1 MLIVAAAIAI
11 LAQSSASAPSSPIP
25 SAAERL
31 AKATSL
37 PANEMFGPLQTNL
50 PPARRQSLEA
60 ALVESQADAT
70 GLRGAL
76 ADAYSRHLT
85 LAEIEGAAEFFE
97 SPLGAS
103 FERKMLK
110 QQREAFT
117 AEETRA
123 AQAFF
128 QSPTGR
134 AFQAKLPAIG
144 ETMRPAFKSFGEKL
158 IGRAQAIHCR
168 TTSECGPFF
177 GNPKP

>member
-1 MLIVAAAIAI
+1 MLIVAPVVAI
-11 LAQSSASAPSSPIP
+11 LVQSPVSESSVRAQP
-25 SAAERL
+25 AAERL

-37 PANEMFGPLQTNL
+37 PGSEMFGALQTNL
-50 PPARRQSLEA
+50 PPARRKSLEVA
-60 ALVESQADAT
+60 MVESQADAA
-70 GLRGAL
+70 GLRGVL
-76 ADAYSRHLT
+76 AAAYARHLT
-85 LAEIEGAAEFFE
+85 LAEMEGAIEFFE

-134 AFQAKLPAIG
+134 AFQAKLPVIG

>member
-1 MLIVAAAIAI
+1 MLIVAAVIAI
-11 LAQSSASAPSSPIP
+11 LVQSPVSEPSVRAQP
-25 SAAERL
+25 AAEQL

-37 PANEMFGPLQTNL
+37 PDSEMFGVLQTNL
-50 PPARRQSLEA
+50 PPARLKSVQA
-60 ALVESQADAT
+60 AMVESQADAAE
-70 GLRGAL
+70 LRSAL
-76 ADAYSRHLT
+76 AAAYARHLT
-85 LAEIEGAAEFFE
+85 LVEMEGAIEFFE

-110 QQREAFT
+110 QQGEAFT
-117 AEETRA
+117 ADETRA

-128 QSPTGR
+128 QSPIGR

-144 ETMRPAFKSFGEKL
+144 EAMRPALKSFGEKL

-177 GNPKP
+177 EKP

>member
-1 MLIVAAAIAI
+1 MLIVAAVIAI
-11 LAQSSASAPSSPIP
+11 LVQSPVSEPSVRAKP
-25 SAAERL
+25 AAERL

-37 PANEMFGPLQTNL
+37 PDSEMFGAMQTNL
-50 PPARRQSLEA
+50 PPARLKSVQA
-60 ALVESQADAT
+60 AMVESQADAA
-70 GLRGAL
+70 GLRSAL
-76 ADAYSRHLT
+76 AAAYARHLT
-85 LAEIEGAAEFFE
+85 LAEMEGAIEFFE

-110 QQREAFT
+110 QEGEAFT
-117 AEETRA
+117 ADETRA

-144 ETMRPAFKSFGEKL
+144 EAMRPALKIFGEKL

-168 TTSECGPFF
+168 NTGECGPFF
-177 GNPKP
+177 EKPKP